1 MFVRIRESQIRLLID
16 EACCRNP
23 IEACALL
30 FGESSKDI
38 CFVKKVVVTPNS
50 LSSAM
55 EFQIS
60 PELVVAELKKAETE
74 GLELVGIFHSHP
86 TTPYPSVVDL
96 GNMKLWVNV
105 FWLIFSL
112 TEGKIAAH
120 LIRNKV
126 LEEMELEIIS

>member
-1 MFVRIRESQIRLLID
+1 
-16 EACCRNP
+16 
-23 IEACALL
+23 
-30 FGESSKDI
+30 
-38 CFVKKVVVTPNS
+38 
-50 LSSAM
+50 M

-96 GNMKLWVNV
+96 ENMKLWVNV

-112 TEGKIAAH
+112 TEGKIAVH